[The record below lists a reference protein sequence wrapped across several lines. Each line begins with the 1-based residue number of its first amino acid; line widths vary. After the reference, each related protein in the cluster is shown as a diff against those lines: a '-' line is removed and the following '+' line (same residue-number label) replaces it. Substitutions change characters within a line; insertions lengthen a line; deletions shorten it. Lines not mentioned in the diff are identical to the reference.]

1 MKFNL
6 WNKWDPLRVC
16 MLGNNY
22 APEFFD
28 GVPKR
33 VGDPLKRVC
42 EETLEDLECFKKVLQ
57 DFGVTVL
64 QPDMDRSERF
74 IDNPF
79 TIGYVNRKDSYLL
92 KTPQAI
98 EHGIRRGP
106 LMPRDEN
113 LVIGTSIY
121 GGCSVNRNNILF
133 DLNQK

>member
-28 GVPKR
+28 GVPR
-33 VGDPLKRVC
+33 RTGDPLKRIC
-42 EETLEDLECFKKVLQ
+42 EETLEDVEYFKEVLTQ
-57 DFGVTVL
+57 FGVKVI

-74 IDNPF
+74 MDNPF
-79 TIGYVNRKDSYLL
+79 SVV
-92 KTPQAI
+92 
-98 EHGIRRGP
+98 RGP

-113 LVIGTSIY
+113 LVIGNACYISGDDHPAVSEKLRQY
-121 GGCSVNRNNILF
+121 GPC
-133 DLNQK
+133 